1 MFSLNYKS
9 IAKLAFVTVGLGI
22 SIAAQAQQTFEFSVK
37 VTNITKG
44 ISFTPIL
51 SATHNHNVRLF
62 DVGEVASPEVIR
74 IAEGGDIAPL
84 QDQLNTNTGVSATA
98 HSEGLLNP
106 GESVELVI
114 SSTNAFRN
122 LSLISMALPTNDT
135 LVSLLNARLP
145 HYPGFTLTHYMRAYD
160 GGSEANSELCKDIP
174 GPRCGGE
181 PFSEDDEGEGY
192 IYPSPGIHGEGDL
205 SRAAYHWGERVAK
218 IEITRIQ

>member
-1 MFSLNYKS
+1 MFSLNLKS
-9 IAKLAFVTVGLGI
+9 LGKAAVVTAGIALSI
-22 SIAAQAQQTFEFSVK
+22 SAQAQRTFEYTVK

-44 ISFTPIL
+44 ISFTPVL
-51 SATHNHNVRLF
+51 SVAHNHNVRLF
-62 DVGEVASPEVIR
+62 NVGEEASPEVIR

-84 QDQLNTNTGVSATA
+84 QDQLNADDGVSATA

-106 GESVELVI
+106 GESVEITL
-114 SSTNAFRN
+114 SSTNAFPR

-145 HYPGFTLTHYMRAYD
+145 HYPGFTLTHFMRAYD
-160 GGSEANSELCKDIP
+160 GGSEVNSELCADIP

-181 PFSEDDEGEGY
+181 PFSEDDQGEGY

-205 SRAAYHWGERVAK
+205 SRAAYQWADRVA
-218 IEITRIQ
+218 IVEITRVQ